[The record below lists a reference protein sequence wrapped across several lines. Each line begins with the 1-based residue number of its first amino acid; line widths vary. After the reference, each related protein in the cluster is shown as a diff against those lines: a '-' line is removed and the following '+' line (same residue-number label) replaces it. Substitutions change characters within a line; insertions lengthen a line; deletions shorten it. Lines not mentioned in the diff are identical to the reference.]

1 MTLTV
6 DTVQTSDNPVTAEV
20 ERKAAAAQAAGR
32 ILARAGTTKKNA
44 ALEAIAVGLSVNTAA
59 ILDANAADVKSAR
72 SAGSAEYYI
81 DRLTLTEKRIDAM
94 SEGVRQVASLPDP
107 IGEVLGGWVRPNGI
121 ELTKV
126 RVPLGVIGIIY
137 ESRPNVTIDAAAL
150 CIKSGNATVLRGG
163 SETIES
169 NKVLARILQDALESA
184 GLPRSCVELIE
195 TTDRAAARHLMTLK
209 KYLDCLIPRGGAG
222 LIRSVVDNATV
233 PVIETGTG
241 NCHVYIDKHADF
253 EMAENITIN
262 AKCQRVSVCNSAE
275 TLLVHS
281 AIAADFLP
289 RIGNALIKNGVEIRG
304 DSAVCKAIHQAK
316 EASEDDWYEEYNAL
330 IIAVKVVDSVQD
342 AIDHINKYGSRHT
355 ETIVT
360 SDYFAAQE
368 FTEGVDSAAA
378 FVNISTRF
386 TDGFEFGFGAEIGIS
401 NQKLHARGPMG
412 LTELTTYKYVG
423 RGNGQIRG

>member
-1 MTLTV
+1 MAIDEALHKHA
-6 DTVQTSDNPVTAEV
+6 DC
-20 ERKAAAAQAAGR
+20 
-32 ILARAGTTKKNA
+32 ILA
-44 ALEAIAVGLSVNTAA
+44 
-59 ILDANAADVKSAR
+59 ANAIDVAR
-72 SAGSAEYYI
+72 ARDNGSAEYYI
-81 DRLTLTEKRIDAM
+81 DRLTLNETRIEAM
-94 SEGVRQVASLPDP
+94 REGVRQIISLPDP

-169 NKVLARILQDALESA
+169 NKVLASILQGALEAA
-184 GLPRSCVELIE
+184 GLPKSCVELIE
-195 TTDRAAARHLMTLK
+195 TTDRAAAKHLMTLK

-241 NCHVYIDKHADF
+241 NCHVYVDQFAKLD
-253 EMAENITIN
+253 MAVAITVN

-275 TLLVHS
+275 TLLIHKTVAEMFGPPICS
-281 AIAADFLP
+281 ALA
-289 RIGNALIKNGVEIRG
+289 KSGVEIRG
-304 DSAVCKAIHQAK
+304 DETICRLFPSAKPAV
-316 EASEDDWYEEYNAL
+316 EDDWYEEYNAL
-330 IIAVKVVDSVQD
+330 IMAVKVVDSVQD
-342 AIDHINKYGSRHT
+342 AIDHINAYGSRHT

-360 SDYFAAQE
+360 NDYAAAQT

-412 LTELTTYKYVG
+412 LSELTTYKYIG
-423 RGNGQIRG
+423 RGSGQIRG